1 MDTLH
6 GLHAFLQAYK
16 AHFICNFPKINQDKM
31 LL

>member
-16 AHFICNFPKINQDKM
+16 AYFIYNVPKINQDKI